1 MQRPHWGISVSILT
15 YPKKGANRPKQF
27 SQIHASVIGHCRDL
41 LAATQDEFYL
51 DILQQY
57 LSDFPEAWNVLDC
70 PAIVLP
76 LNPTIGGKE
85 AQAC

>member
-1 MQRPHWGISVSILT
+1 MHPSIHRAFYISPTKEKSI
-15 YPKKGANRPKQF
+15 P
-27 SQIHASVIGHCRDL
+27 QIHASTIGRCRQL